1 MKITLILYNVYI
13 KFVILLFK
21 EEICDNV
28 LSNVM
33 LLSKFCSFMFTVQFV
48 RFTYIV
54 IAILILNLILF
65 IDYTQSQFYLQ
76 IILKANSIYRLYPKQ
91 ILFIDYTTS
100 GFCYEHK
107 MKAPR
112 PLYFYSYFLLK
123 FMRYSFENYMVEK
136 KKLIT

>member
-33 LLSKFCSFMFTVQFV
+33 LLSKFCGFMFTVQFV

-65 IDYTQSQFYLQ
+65 IDYTQSQFYL
-76 IILKANSIYRLYPKQ
+76 
-91 ILFIDYTTS
+91 
-100 GFCYEHK
+100 
-107 MKAPR
+107 
-112 PLYFYSYFLLK
+112 
-123 FMRYSFENYMVEK
+123 
-136 KKLIT
+136 